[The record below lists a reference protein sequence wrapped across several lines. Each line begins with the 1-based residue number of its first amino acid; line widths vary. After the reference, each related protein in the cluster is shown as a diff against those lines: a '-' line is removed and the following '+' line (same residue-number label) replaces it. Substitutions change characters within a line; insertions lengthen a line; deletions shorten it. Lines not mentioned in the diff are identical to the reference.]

1 MGSEART
8 AADIAGSAEIVSQQV
23 EQALLAE
30 RCKIDEKS
38 PDGRT
43 LRFTTRKTM
52 LSWELEGEVTVAP
65 LPQGSRIDLRL
76 NTHHNRPTALMDGM
90 KNEKSAK
97 KLMEKLVAAA
107 R

>member
-1 MGSEART
+1 MGSEARIAEEVSGT
-8 AADIAGSAEIVSQQV
+8 ADAVAVQV
-23 EQALLAE
+23 EQVLHAE
-30 RCKIDEKS
+30 KCQIDQKS

-52 LSWELEGEVTVAP
+52 LSWELEGEVVVTSV
-65 LPQGSRIDLRL
+65 PQGSRIDLLL
-76 NTHHNRPTALMDGM
+76 NTHHNRPTALMDGK

-97 KLMEKLVAAA
+97 KLMEKFTAAA